1 MLLTAKSDVRN
12 RDSFRPNRFHHF
24 FRLIRWNYLIFQ
36 SLKEDYRTREPLRK
50 VDWRTFEVNFP
61 ARRIWSKQTIQ
72 IARLKLVSV
81 TRNCFSITNSKMTC
95 TCLES
100 LTKS

>member
-12 RDSFRPNRFHHF
+12 GDSFRPNRFNHF
-24 FRLIRWNYLIFQ
+24 FRLIRWNYLILQ

-50 VDWRTFEVNFP
+50 VDWRTFEVNVP
-61 ARRIWSKQTIQ
+61 ARRIWSKQAIQ

-81 TRNCFSITNSKMTC
+81 ARKRFSITNSKMTSA
-95 TCLES
+95 CLEG